1 MSWVIDNGELTNT
14 EFIDLPLKPFMGDS
28 PYTMWRIDNDYNN
41 GMPFSPLFIPLQAL
55 NLWFLP
61 SRPLIHV
68 YDSRDTTYTTNGYA
82 IIEPISA
89 EVRQEE
95 NGLYQ
100 VEFETYADKYNKYT
114 YLKKQAQVKVPL
126 KYHNE
131 IIYQIFRIRQVTRS
145 MDAEGNYRIKAV
157 AQHKFYDLARY
168 MLEDCRP
175 TNISGSGALNWIFHH
190 GWYDEQW
197 QYQEFDYSSNISTTA
212 TAYYQ
217 NCNVAAAL
225 LGVDQ
230 CFINRWGGRLYRDNN
245 YFSINTEMEGCKK
258 SGVIQYGYNM
268 HEIEFEED
276 DSNIITVLIAKDN
289 FGNTVTYRNTDIPTE
304 QIPHHIYGYAY
315 FSYDEE
321 DKELFKRDAKAY
333 FDEHKQ
339 SSVNITIRFANLTD
353 LDKYKDFLALDDYEV
368 GDKIT
373 VYHKDLDIYYSNLE
387 IISKT
392 FDVVSMKT
400 IEIEVGNFKSAITRR
415 SPLADTVTSGQSASD
430 KQNIAVQNEVFENT
444 TIIMSRNISGMEL
457 YPIEEVEKRT
467 IAQLEG
473 N

>member
-1 MSWVIDNGELTNT
+1 MSWVIDNGQLTNT
-14 EFIDLPLKPFMGDS
+14 EFIELPLKPFMGDS
-28 PYTMWRIDNDYNN
+28 PYTMWRIDDAYNS
-41 GMPFSPLFIPLQAL
+41 GKPFSPLFIAIQRL

-61 SRPLIHV
+61 ARPLIHV
-68 YDSRDTTYTTNGYA
+68 YDSRDTVYDTNGYA

-89 EVRQEE
+89 QIRQEE

-100 VEFETYADKYNKYT
+100 VTFETYADKYNKYT

-157 AQHKFYDLARY
+157 AQHKFYDLARF
-168 MLEDCRP
+168 MIEDCRP
-175 TNISGSGALNWIFHH
+175 TTTNGSGALYWLFNH
-190 GWYDEQW
+190 GWYDN
-197 QYQEFDYSSNISTTA
+197 QYENQEFDYSSNVSTIS

-245 YFSINTEMEGCKK
+245 YFSINEEMEGCKK
-258 SGVIQYGYNM
+258 SGIIQYGYNM

-276 DSNIITVLIAKDN
+276 DSNVITVLIAKDN
-289 FGNTVTYRNTDIPTE
+289 FGNTVTYRNSDIPTQ
-304 QIPHHIYGYAY
+304 QIPFDIYGYAY
-315 FSYDEE
+315 FNYEEE
-321 DKELFKRDAKAY
+321 DKALFYREAKAY
-333 FDEHKQ
+333 YDEHKQ
-339 SSVNITIRFANLTD
+339 SSVNITIKFANLTD
-353 LDKYKDFLALDDYEV
+353 LDKYKDFLALDDFEV

-400 IEIEVGNFKSAITRR
+400 IEIQVGNFKSAVTRR
-415 SPLADTVTSGQSASD
+415 PFMSETVTSGQSPYD
-430 KQNIAVQNEVFENT
+430 KQNIAVNNQIYDDNT
-444 TIIMSRNISGMEL
+444 RIMSANISGMEL
-457 YPIEEVEKRT
+457 FPISEIQQRT
-467 IAQLEG
+467 INQLEG
-473 N
+473 I